1 MKKITLI
8 TLCLMLFFS
17 VGYSQNSIQWLKIT
31 DVEKQIKED
40 GKHAKRVF
48 IDCYTDWCGWCKRMD
63 KDTFSDTTITKLMNH
78 YFYSVKFDA
87 ESKETINFG
96 DKTYK
101 NPNPNG
107 KRGSAHELAVML
119 LNKRLSYPSFS
130 ILNPDLTI
138 ATVIPGYY
146 NAKDFE
152 PMVVFLGGRYDQK
165 YTWEEFS
172 KIYETQ
178 IKSDIMKE
186 IEKANK
192 KK

>member
-8 TLCLMLFFS
+8 TICLMLFFS
-17 VGYSQNSIQWLKIT
+17 VGYSQNSVQWLKIT

-40 GKHAKRVF
+40 GKNAKRVF

-63 KDTFSDTTITKLMNH
+63 KDTFSDTTIAKIMNY

-146 NAKDFE
+146 SAKDFE
-152 PMVVFLGGRYDQK
+152 PMMVFLGGRYDQK
-165 YTWEEFS
+165 HSWEEFS

-178 IKSDIMKE
+178 IKSDVMKE
-186 IEKANK
+186 IQKANK

>member
-1 MKKITLI
+1 MKKLTFLVLCMTL
-8 TLCLMLFFS
+8 FVGAGFS
-17 VGYSQNSIQWLKIT
+17 QQTIQWLKIT
-31 DVEKQIKED
+31 DVENRIKED
-40 GKHAKRVF
+40 GKNAKRVF
-48 IDCYTDWCGWCKRMD
+48 VDCYTDWCGWCKRMD
-63 KDTFSDTTITKLMNH
+63 KDTFSDTTIAKLMNN

-87 ESKETINFG
+87 ESKESITFG
-96 DKTYK
+96 ATTYK
-101 NPNPNG
+101 NPNPTG
-107 KRGSAHELAVML
+107 RRGSAHELAVML

-146 NAKDFE
+146 TAKDFE

-178 IKSDIMKE
+178 IKSDVMKK
-186 IEKANK
+186 IQKANK

>member
-8 TLCLMLFFS
+8 TLCLTLFFS
-17 VGYSQNSIQWLKIT
+17 VGYSQNSIEWLKIT

-87 ESKETINFG
+87 ESKEEIIFG
-96 DKTYK
+96 GKTYK
-101 NPNPNG
+101 NLNPNAS
-107 KRGSAHELAVML
+107 RGSVNGLANML
-119 LNKRLSYPSFS
+119 LNNRLSYPSFS
-130 ILNPDLTI
+130 VLNPDLTI

-146 NAKDFE
+146 SAKDFE
-152 PMVVFLGGRYDQK
+152 PMVVFLGGSYDKK
-165 YTWEEFS
+165 YTWEEFQKIYDS
-172 KIYETQ
+172 KIKPEV
-178 IKSDIMKE
+178 MKE
-186 IEKANK
+186 IGKAN
-192 KK
+192 